1 MSASVMPP
9 RPPPPLPRPA
19 FTGFWYG
26 AAAARACAP
35 RPAPRPILP
44 PRPPPLPLPRPLA
57 ATISSND
64 ISSLS
69 IELLS
74 APLNRVRRSP
84 RPRGASSREVWRWTK
99 FDRPPAGRNNFCLL
113 LSGLSKVGGAAEHL
127 LKFITKSLIYLALA
141 VSLALALSEWSPT
154 PPPPAPHT
162 SKPPGSPAP
171 TSSRPSRVTRT
182 RTTASV
188 RRPRHVKPTCRPRAR
203 TSLATA
209 GTTPAALAAARHHHP
224 LKPHRRRQH

>member
-1 MSASVMPP
+1 MEPPPHVPVRHDRRRGPFCRHGRRLCPCRGRWP
-9 RPPPPLPRPA
+9 RPYRP
-19 FTGFWYG
+19 TTY
-26 AAAARACAP
+26 RAC
-35 RPAPRPILP
+35 
-44 PRPPPLPLPRPLA
+44 PL
-57 ATISSND
+57 SV
-64 ISSLS
+64 
-69 IELLS
+69 LLS
-74 APLNRVRRSP
+74 APLNRRSAQSASTWRVRSL
-84 RPRGASSREVWRWTK
+84 GFDTK
-99 FDRPPAGRNNFCLL
+99 FDRPSASWWVDNVNFYNCK
-113 LSGLSKVGGAAEHL
+113 SYGGGEHFYVF
-127 LKFITKSLIYLALA
+127 KAKSLIYLALA

-188 RRPRHVKPTCRPRAR
+188 RRPRHVKPTCRPRDR
-203 TSLATA
+203 TSSATA

>member
-1 MSASVMPP
+1 MEPPPHVPVRHDRRRGPFCRHGRRLCPCRGRWP
-9 RPPPPLPRPA
+9 RPYRP
-19 FTGFWYG
+19 TTY
-26 AAAARACAP
+26 RAC
-35 RPAPRPILP
+35 
-44 PRPPPLPLPRPLA
+44 PL
-57 ATISSND
+57 SV
-64 ISSLS
+64 
-69 IELLS
+69 LLS

-84 RPRGASSREVWRWTK
+84 RPRGASGVCCSK
-99 FDRPPAGRNNFCLL
+99 KIDRPAAGCNNLR
-113 LSGLSKVGGAAEHL
+113 LSIYLRLRKSCGAAEHL
-127 LKFITKSLIYLALA
+127 LKFITKSLTCLALA

-188 RRPRHVKPTCRPRAR
+188 RRPRHVKPTCRPRDR
-203 TSLATA
+203 TSSATA